1 MPSILLRNIKSLLQ
15 IRSSSTT
22 LLQGATMRELPS
34 IENAFL
40 LIENERIAAFGDM
53 NDCPE
58 RADTIVD
65 ATGCLVFP
73 SWCDSHTHLV
83 YAGSREREFEDRIN
97 GLTYEQVAARG
108 GGILNSVQRL
118 RETPEAVLLESAFER
133 LLEIQGQGTGAV
145 EIKSGYGLTTE
156 SELKMLRVIRQLK
169 GLTKMDIKATFLG
182 AHAVPVEYK
191 DNKKGYIS
199 LIINEMLPKIA
210 EQGLADYCDI
220 FCEEN
225 YFTPDDTLEIME
237 AGKRYG
243 LTPKVHAN
251 QLHRSGGVQAGVK
264 VGAISVDHLE
274 FVGKQEINALKKG
287 NTIATI
293 LPGAQ
298 FFLGLQHP
306 PARLMIDAGLP
317 VAVASDYNPGSSPSG
332 NMNLMVSLCC
342 ILYKMT
348 PQEALNAATLNGA
361 AAMNLEATH
370 GSITVG
376 KYANLIVT
384 KPVPSLAFLPYSF
397 GSDLV
402 GRVIL
407 KGLPLHKE

>member
-1 MPSILLRNIKSLLQ
+1 
-15 IRSSSTT
+15 
-22 LLQGATMRELPS
+22 
-34 IENAFL
+34 
-40 LIENERIAAFGDM
+40 
-53 NDCPE
+53 
-58 RADTIVD
+58 
-65 ATGCLVFP
+65 
-73 SWCDSHTHLV
+73 
-83 YAGSREREFEDRIN
+83 
-97 GLTYEQVAARG
+97 
-108 GGILNSVQRL
+108 
-118 RETPEAVLLESAFER
+118 
-133 LLEIQGQGTGAV
+133 
-145 EIKSGYGLTTE
+145 
-156 SELKMLRVIRQLK
+156 
-169 GLTKMDIKATFLG
+169 MDIKATFLG
-182 AHAVPVEYK
+182 AHAVPTEYK
-191 DNKKGYIS
+191 DNKKGYID
-199 LIINEMLPKIA
+199 LIIKEMLPEIA

-274 FVGKQEINALKKG
+274 FVGKQEINALKKSH
-287 NTIATI
+287 TIPTI

-298 FFLGLQHP
+298 FFLGLRHP
-306 PARLMIDAGLP
+306 PARLMIDSGLP

-332 NMNLMVSLCC
+332 NMSLMVSLCC

-348 PQEALNAATLNGA
+348 PQEAINAATLNGA

-376 KYANLIVT
+376 KYANLIIT

-397 GSDLV
+397 GSDLI
-402 GRVIL
+402 GTVIL
-407 KGLPLHKE
+407 KGQTLPTR